1 MKQSAGYVIIDNDTK
16 CVLCVRAYANWG
28 FPKGRLEDGETH
40 QRAAIRETQEEV
52 MLAHAIDFVD
62 IGLTPVSVTYGKGKG
77 QKTATYF
84 FADRVGKVEPY
95 LPVNPEIG
103 KPEHDEFRWVKFDDL
118 ESLMPA
124 RLEPVVSTLL
134 AWVKQ

>member
-1 MKQSAGYVIIDNDTK
+1 
-16 CVLCVRAYANWG
+16 
-28 FPKGRLEDGETH
+28 
-40 QRAAIRETQEEV
+40 

-124 RLEPVVSTLL
+124 RLAPVVSALL

>member
-40 QRAAIRETQEEV
+40 QSAAIRETQEEV

-62 IGLTPVSVTYGKGKG
+62 IGLSSVAVTYGKGKG

-84 FADRVGKVEPY
+84 FADRVGKVTPH

-103 KPEHDEFRWVKFDDL
+103 KPEHDEYRWVKFDDL
-118 ESLMPA
+118 EDLMPS
-124 RLEPVVSTLL
+124 RLAPVVETLL
-134 AWVKQ
+134 AWVNR